1 MSDATQDEAFEQW
14 RETDMPCH
22 WATDA
27 ETAGSARA
35 GWDARGKH
43 DAAERYAIQEALKR
57 ISKAEGRFSRDPLT
71 HATNTIEDMVEIA
84 DAMIAKLEAGR

>member
-35 GWDARGKH
+35 GWDARGEH
-43 DAAERYAIQEALKR
+43 DAAELAHKDELLKAYRALN
-57 ISKAEGRFSRDPLT
+57 A
-71 HATNTIEDMVEIA
+71 
-84 DAMIAKLEAGR
+84 AGIRL